1 MSRRFNCQGSQA
13 LGQPRWQEFLRQLE
27 LTLGTAEMNIL
38 KCDIKN
44 GTTSFTLT
52 LAIPAIPVHKCHF
65 VANGGTMLNRNACF
79 HFGPNGLPADARAIA
94 REAMKESQLYG
105 DSVLADQ
112 IRGQGLDKLTEVVR
126 NSDKNGT
133 TILSMVARNRCLV
146 LCE

>member
-1 MSRRFNCQGSQA
+1 
-13 LGQPRWQEFLRQLE
+13 
-27 LTLGTAEMNIL
+27 
-38 KCDIKN
+38 
-44 GTTSFTLT
+44 
-52 LAIPAIPVHKCHF
+52 
-65 VANGGTMLNRNACF
+65 MLNRNACF

-94 REAMKESQLYG
+94 REAMKEPQLY

-126 NSDKNGT
+126 NGDKNGT